1 MNYLLSVG
9 FSAGLA
15 AVLLGAA
22 AIILIVMIVEAV
34 CMARLQKVK
43 NNNVDF
49 KAAPFRQPPVFI
61 AAEETD
67 GVAASAETEK
77 PQTVTDAKKR
87 AKGAYDKSFTAR
99 LILSDGDT
107 KELYSSLKN
116 GLLEKGFQSRVCR
129 RYESFRAVKK
139 LAARLAIRGGGLC
152 LFCALE
158 PEEYFSV
165 SDAVKDLSD
174 KKSYKSTPLLC
185 ASYADGGE
193 RASNLLIESLAQKT
207 GVQTAGYERQDFAAL
222 LQYEEFETL
231 LAKGLITVKKRS
243 GKTRKRQPRTPAGKP
258 VKTAVETEFVKA
270 VNTVKKKVKKKV
282 KKPVKKV
289 VNLDVVFS
297 CFKDGENATF
307 DEIKKRVFGNNSNVT
322 YIKILGRGN
331 AGKNITVTAN
341 AFSHRA
347 EKNILD
353 AGGKVIIKND

>member
-158 PEEYFSV
+158 PEEYLSV

-193 RASNLLIESLAQKT
+193 RVSKLLIESLAQKT

-231 LAKGLITVKKRS
+231 LAKGLITVKKRK
-243 GKTRKRQPRTPAGKP
+243 GKTRGKQPRTPAEKP
-258 VKTAVETEFVKA
+258 EKTPVETERVKA
-270 VNTVKKKVKKKV
+270 VKKVKKRVEKSA
-282 KKPVKKV
+282 KKV
-289 VNLDVVFS
+289 VNLDAVFG

-331 AGKNITVTAN
+331 ADKNITVTAN
-341 AFSHRA
+341 AFSRRA

>member
-1 MNYLLSVG
+1 MNYLFSVG

-22 AIILIVMIVEAV
+22 AIILIVMIAEAV

-43 NNNVDF
+43 NNSVDF
-49 KAAPFRQPPVFI
+49 KAAPSRQPPVFI
-61 AAEETD
+61 AAEKPD
-67 GVAASAETEK
+67 GGTVAAETEK
-77 PQTVTDAKKR
+77 PRAVTRTEKR

-116 GLLEKGFQSRVCR
+116 GLLEKGFQSRVCW

-158 PEEYFSV
+158 PEEYLSV

-193 RASNLLIESLAQKT
+193 RVSNLLIESLAQKT
-207 GVQTAGYERQDFAAL
+207 GVQTAGYERCDFAAL
-222 LQYEEFETL
+222 LQYEKFETL
-231 LAKGLITVKKRS
+231 LAKGLIKAKKRS
-243 GKTRKRQPRTPAGKP
+243 GKTRKSQPRTPAEKP
-258 VKTAVETEFVKA
+258 VKTSVETGRVKA
-270 VNTVKKKVKKKV
+270 VNTVKKKVR
-282 KKPVKKV
+282 KPVKKV